1 MHVIKDIDYENDA
14 NEILT
19 LIGDYRTVI
28 IKNKTALAPEDLI
41 KFYKKLG
48 RVVKQNEKV
57 TGTVATG
64 ELVKVRQNG
73 LFAGKDD
80 GELEWH
86 SAGMNRT
93 GHDDIVAM
101 YMHQPAESGGNTFFT
116 DHQKAWEDLDEETK
130 KVCRKVKSK
139 IVTYNAKMK
148 LEKMHYKNVF
158 SDEQTM
164 MEFRDIDG
172 ETSFEKQTPRKDL
185 VTKHPINGK
194 EGLYFPWSVI
204 RGFTGLSHDEQHD
217 LYYKL
222 KEHTLKYV
230 STHQWDAYD
239 IVLSDQHHS
248 LHRRDAYNGDR
259 ELWRAGIWIR
269 SEDKFNEQWTCESFV
284 PEVSES

>member
-1 MHVIKDIDYENDA
+1 MYVIKDIDYKNDA
-14 NEILT
+14 NRVLEL
-19 LIGDYRTVI
+19 LGNHRTVV

-48 RVVKQNEKV
+48 RVVRQNKKV

-139 IVTYNAKMK
+139 
-148 LEKMHYKNVF
+148 L
-158 SDEQTM
+158 
-164 MEFRDIDG
+164 
-172 ETSFEKQTPRKDL
+172 
-185 VTKHPINGK
+185 
-194 EGLYFPWSVI
+194 
-204 RGFTGLSHDEQHD
+204 
-217 LYYKL
+217 
-222 KEHTLKYV
+222 
-230 STHQWDAYD
+230 
-239 IVLSDQHHS
+239 
-248 LHRRDAYNGDR
+248 
-259 ELWRAGIWIR
+259 
-269 SEDKFNEQWTCESFV
+269 
-284 PEVSES
+284 